1 MNDTQFEQLHEVLT
15 RIADGI
21 EDVKHALDDVHNS
34 PALYTA
40 FALLVQD
47 KDQTKESAARS
58 AWAISKAIVEADNS
72 YKW

>member
-1 MNDTQFEQLHEVLT
+1 MNDEQFNQLHEVLT

-21 EDVKHALDDVHNS
+21 EDLKYSLDDVHNS

-58 AWAISKAIVEADNS
+58 AWEISKAIVEADNS

>member
-1 MNDTQFEQLHEVLT
+1 MNDEQFNQLHEVLT

-21 EDVKHALDDVHNS
+21 ADLKYSLDDVHNS

-58 AWAISKAIVEADNS
+58 AWGISKAIVEADNS